1 MSADEIR
8 VSYEPKLRDV
18 LHAARIVE
26 GERFFETPRAFVLS
40 YGRGVPTVIPKA
52 AFVDDAGVQAAR
64 ALLAEVVGA
73 RPR

>member
-1 MSADEIR
+1 M
-8 VSYEPKLRDV
+8 DV
-18 LHAARIVE
+18 LHAL
-26 GERFFETPRAFVLS
+26 FETPRAFVLS

-64 ALLAEVVGA
+64 GLLAEVVGA